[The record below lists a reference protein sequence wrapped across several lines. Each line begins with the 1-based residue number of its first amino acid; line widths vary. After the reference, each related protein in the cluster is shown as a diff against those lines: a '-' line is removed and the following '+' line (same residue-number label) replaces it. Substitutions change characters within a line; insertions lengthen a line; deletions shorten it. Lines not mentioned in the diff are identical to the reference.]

1 MGISS
6 SSLVSWAAKEGR
18 VDDLIYHLNCS
29 DKVALKPAVGSTKNR
44 SPLHLAAIGGH
55 TQCISILY
63 DAGKLHI
70 FDVYHFAKFC
80 RGYTI
85 KSLQAIFILLA
96 QFFTVQEASQ

>member
-70 FDVYHFAKFC
+70 LRDITLHSAAATRSRVCKL
-80 RGYTI
+80 
-85 KSLQAIFILLA
+85 SVILLA
-96 QFFTVQEASQ
+96 QFFTVQGLV